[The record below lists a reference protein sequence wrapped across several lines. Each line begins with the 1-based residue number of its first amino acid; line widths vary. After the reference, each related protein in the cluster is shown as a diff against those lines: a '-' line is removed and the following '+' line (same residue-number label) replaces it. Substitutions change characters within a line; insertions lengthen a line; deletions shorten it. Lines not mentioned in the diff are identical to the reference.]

1 MDPAEITK
9 RTNSV
14 FVKEFELDSSALKP
28 ASSLYDELAL
38 DSLDTVDLVAA
49 LEREFG
55 VSIDRQQDEGALRAM
70 QTLQDVYD
78 FISSKLPA

>member
-1 MDPAEITK
+1 MDPDEITK

-14 FVKEFELDSSALKP
+14 FVKEFELEASALKP
-28 ASSLYDELAL
+28 SSSLYDELAL

-55 VSIDRQQDEGALRAM
+55 VSIDRQQDENTLRSM
-70 QTLQDVYD
+70 MTLQDVYD
-78 FISSKLPA
+78 FISAKLPA

>member
-9 RTNSV
+9 RTNAV
-14 FVKEFELDSSALKP
+14 FVNEFELDASELKP
-28 ASSLYDELAL
+28 SSTLYDELAL

-55 VSIDRQQDEGALRAM
+55 VSVDRQKDETALRSM
-70 QTLQDVYD
+70 MTLQDVYD
-78 FISSKLPA
+78 FISAKLPA

>member
-9 RTNSV
+9 RTNTV
-14 FVKEFELDSSALKP
+14 FVKEFELDASDLRPSST
-28 ASSLYDELAL
+28 LYEELAL

-55 VSIDRQQDEGALRAM
+55 VSIDRQKDENTLRSM
-70 QTLQDVYD
+70 MTLQDVYD
-78 FISSKLPA
+78 FISAKLPA

>member
-9 RTNSV
+9 RTNDV
-14 FVKEFELDSSALKP
+14 FVNEFELDAAELKP
-28 ASSLYDELAL
+28 SSTLYDELAL

-55 VSIDRQQDEGALRAM
+55 VSIDRQKDENTLRSM
-70 QTLQDVYD
+70 MTLQDVYD
-78 FISSKLPA
+78 FISAKLPA